1 VADVGNG
8 SFTHVAGVR
17 DVVEGPRP
25 SHPSQARGEPPDEA
39 VPARRRDVVGTVL
52 GFARTLRHAGVAASP
67 DRVEAMLAAV
77 GHLDVL
83 DPTAVYWAGR
93 LTLCGGPDD
102 LDRYDAAFAAY
113 FAGEVPRPTHT
124 AGPPKE
130 RLSQM
135 APLEA
140 GSGDAEDDDG
150 DGPDLAARASA
161 DEVLRHRDVAELT
174 ADEREHLRRLF
185 ALLVPAAPLRSA
197 RRRRPSPSGSV
208 HPARTVRRAL
218 RDGGEVTRLM
228 HRRPT
233 PRPRRV
239 VLLVD
244 VSGSM
249 SPYADALLRFA
260 HAAVRARPASTEVF
274 TIGTRLTRVT
284 REMRLRDPDRALAA
298 SGTAIPDWSGGT
310 RLGEVLKAFLDRW
323 GQRGTARGAVVVV
336 CSDGWERGG
345 AELLGEQM
353 ARLRRL
359 AHTVVWVNP
368 HKGRTGYEPLTGGM
382 VAALPSVDHFV
393 SGHSM
398 AAFEELTGVIQRA

>member
-1 VADVGNG
+1 LR
-8 SFTHVAGVR
+8 FAGV
-17 DVVEGPRP
+17 
-25 SHPSQARGEPPDEA
+25 
-39 VPARRRDVVGTVL
+39 T
-52 GFARTLRHAGVAASP
+52 ASP
-67 DRVEAMLAAV
+67 DRVETMLAAL
-77 GHLDVL
+77 GALDVL
-83 DPTAVYWAGR
+83 DPADVYWAGR

-113 FAGEVPRPTHT
+113 FAGEAPRARRPEVPEKPQLATT
-124 AGPPKE
+124 
-130 RLSQM
+130 
-135 APLEA
+135 APLEP
-140 GSGDAEDDDG
+140 GTGQDDDT
-150 DGPDLAARASA
+150 DTSELATQASA
-161 DEVLRHRDVAELT
+161 DEVLRHRDVGEMSLAER
-174 ADEREHLRRLF
+174 DHLRRLF
-185 ALLVPAAPLRSA
+185 ALLRPAAPMRPA
-197 RRRRPSPSGSV
+197 RRRRPHQRGVV

-218 RDGGEVTRLM
+218 RDGGEVTRLLR
-228 HRRPT
+228 RRPT

-284 REMRLRDPDRALAA
+284 REMRQRDPDKALAA
-298 SGTAIPDWSGGT
+298 SGSAIPDWSGGT

-345 AELLGEQM
+345 TELLAEQM
-353 ARLRRL
+353 VRLRRL
-359 AHTVVWVNP
+359 AHAVVWVNP
-368 HKGRTGYEPLTGGM
+368 HKGRSGYEPLTGGM
-382 VAALPSVDHFV
+382 VAALPSIDHFV

>member
-1 VADVGNG
+1 VP
-8 SFTHVAGVR
+8 
-17 DVVEGPRP
+17 EKGPRP
-25 SHPSQARGEPPDEA
+25 SHPSQAQQKDPPAPHRSQARGWALQEGRDGA
-39 VPARRRDVVGTVL
+39 VRDVVDTVL
-52 GFARTLRHAGVAASP
+52 GFARTLRHAGVGASP

-77 GHLDVL
+77 GALDVL
-83 DPTAVYWAGR
+83 DPRAFYWAGR

-102 LDRYDAAFAAY
+102 LGRYDAAFAAY
-113 FAGEVPRPTHT
+113 FAGEVPRAARS
-124 AGPPKE
+124 AGRPDVQ
-130 RLSQM
+130 LAAS
-135 APLEA
+135 APLDP
-140 GSGDAEDDDG
+140 GTGDG
-150 DGPDLAARASA
+150 DDSDAPDLAALASA
-161 DEVLRHRDVAELT
+161 DEVLRHRDVGEMTPAER
-174 ADEREHLRRLF
+174 AHLRRLF
-185 ALLVPAAPLRSA
+185 ALLVPATPMRPA
-197 RRRRPSPSGSV
+197 RRRRPSPQGAV

-218 RDGGEVTRLM
+218 RDGGEVSRLM
-228 HRRPT
+228 YRRRQ

-249 SPYADALLRFA
+249 APYADALLRFA
-260 HAAVRARPASTEVF
+260 HAAVRARPSSTEVF

-284 REMRLRDPDRALAA
+284 RELRLRDPDRALAA

-323 GQRGTARGAVVVV
+323 GQRGTARGAVVIV

-345 AELLGEQM
+345 TELLGEQM

-359 AHTVVWVNP
+359 AHAVVWVNP

-382 VAALPSVDHFV
+382 MAALPSVDHFV

>member
-1 VADVGNG
+1 MGEQA
-8 SFTHVAGVR
+8 AAPAR
-17 DVVEGPRP
+17 DVV
-25 SHPSQARGEPPDEA
+25 D
-39 VPARRRDVVGTVL
+39 TVL
-52 GFARTLRHAGVAASP
+52 GFARTLRHAGVVASP

-77 GHLDVL
+77 GALDVL
-83 DPTAVYWAGR
+83 DPTDVYWAGR

-113 FAGEVPRPTHT
+113 FAGEAPRANRTP
-124 AGPPKE
+124 ASQPP
-130 RLSQM
+130 RLAAT
-135 APLEA
+135 APLDA
-140 GSGDAEDDDG
+140 GTGEGQDDEGDT
-150 DGPDLAARASA
+150 PDLATRASA
-161 DEVLRHRDVAELT
+161 DEVLRHRDVADLS
-174 ADEREHLRRLF
+174 AAEREHLRRLF
-185 ALLVPAAPLRSA
+185 ALLVPATPMRPA
-197 RRRRPSPSGSV
+197 RRRQPSGRGSV

-218 RDGGEVTRLM
+218 RSGGEVARLM
-228 HRRPT
+228 HRRRQS
-233 PRPRRV
+233 RPRRV

-260 HAAVRARPASTEVF
+260 HAAVRARPAATEVF

-284 REMRLRDPDRALAA
+284 RELQLRDPDRALAA
-298 SGTAIPDWSGGT
+298 SASAIPDWSGGT

-345 AELLGEQM
+345 TELLGEQM
-353 ARLRRL
+353 TRLRRL
-359 AHTVVWVNP
+359 AHAVVWVNP
-368 HKGRTGYEPLTGGM
+368 HKGRAGYEPLTGGM
-382 VAALPSVDHFV
+382 QAALPSIDHFV

>member
-1 VADVGNG
+1 
-8 SFTHVAGVR
+8 
-17 DVVEGPRP
+17 
-25 SHPSQARGEPPDEA
+25 
-39 VPARRRDVVGTVL
+39 VL

-67 DRVEAMLAAV
+67 DRVEAMLTAV

-83 DPTAVYWAGR
+83 DATDVYWAGR
-93 LTLCGGPDD
+93 LTLCAGPDD

-113 FAGEVPRPTHT
+113 FAGEVPRGPRP
-124 AGPPKE
+124 AGPPRE
-130 RLSQM
+130 RLAEA
-135 APLEA
+135 APLDA
-140 GSGDAEDDDG
+140 GSGEGEDDDG
-150 DGPDLAARASA
+150 EAPDLGARASA
-161 DEVLRHRDVAELT
+161 EEVLRHRDVADLT
-174 ADEREHLRRLF
+174 PGERDHLRRLF
-185 ALLVPAAPLRSA
+185 ALLVPASPMRPA
-197 RRRRPSPSGSV
+197 RRRRPSPAGSV
-208 HPARTVRRAL
+208 HPARTIRRAL
-218 RDGGEVTRLM
+218 RDGGEVTRLL
-228 HRRPT
+228 HRRAA

-239 VLLVD
+239 VLLID

-298 SGTAIPDWSGGT
+298 SGSAIPDWSGGT

-359 AHTVVWVNP
+359 AHSVVWVNP
-368 HKGRTGYEPLTGGM
+368 HKGRAGYQPLTGGM
-382 VAALPSVDHFV
+382 RAALPSVDHFV
-393 SGHSM
+393 SGHSL
-398 AAFEELTGVIQRA
+398 AAFEELSGVIAGA

>member
-1 VADVGNG
+1 VADVVGGRAG
-8 SFTHVAGVR
+8 SPQR
-17 DVVEGPRP
+17 DVV
-25 SHPSQARGEPPDEA
+25 D
-39 VPARRRDVVGTVL
+39 TVL
-52 GFARTLRHAGVAASP
+52 GFARTLRSAGVAASP

-77 GHLDVL
+77 GALDVL
-83 DPTAVYWAGR
+83 DPGDVYWAGR
-93 LTLCGGPDD
+93 LTLCASPDD
-102 LDRYDAAFAAY
+102 LDRYDAAFTAWFSGEIPRLARTAVHEPPRLAA
-113 FAGEVPRPTHT
+113 
-124 AGPPKE
+124 
-130 RLSQM
+130 S

-140 GSGDAEDDDG
+140 GSGQGEDDG
-150 DGPDLAARASA
+150 ESPDLATRASA
-161 DEVLRHRDVAELT
+161 DEVLRQRDVAGLT
-174 ADEREHLRRLF
+174 AAERDHLRRLF
-185 ALLVPAAPLRSA
+185 TLLRPATPMRPA
-197 RRRRPSPSGSV
+197 RRRRPSPQGAV

-218 RDGGEVTRLM
+218 RSGGEVTRLM
-228 HRRPT
+228 HRRAL

-298 SGTAIPDWSGGT
+298 SGSAIPDWSGGT

-323 GQRGTARGAVVVV
+323 GQRGTARGAVVVI

-345 AELLGEQM
+345 TELLAEQM

-359 AHTVVWVNP
+359 AHSVVWVNP
-368 HKGRTGYEPLTGGM
+368 HKGRAGYEPLTGGM
-382 VAALPSVDHFV
+382 QAALPSIDHFV

-398 AAFEELTGVIQRA
+398 AAFEALTGVIQRA